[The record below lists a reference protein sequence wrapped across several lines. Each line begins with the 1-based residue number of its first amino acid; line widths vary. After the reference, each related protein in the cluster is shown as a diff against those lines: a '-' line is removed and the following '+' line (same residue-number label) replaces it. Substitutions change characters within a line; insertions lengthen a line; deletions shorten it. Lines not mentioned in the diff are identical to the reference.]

1 MSRINA
7 GWIVVLSLIATL
19 GVQSS
24 YSAETVSLAGPWR
37 FHRDDKNAGI
47 QEKWYQAP
55 LPDPAEGPSQV
66 HLPGSTDEARAGLLN
81 PEKPSLEGLYRPNVY
96 AGAAWYERD
105 IDIPA
110 GWQGK
115 CVTLLLER
123 VHWLTQAWFDG
134 KEVGGPEDS
143 LISPHRYDLGCGL
156 VPGKHR
162 LTLRVDNTLKID
174 LGASSIFF
182 PGTQTNWNGV
192 VGRLELEAV
201 DPVSVADVQVY
212 PDVDHKRAKA
222 RITITNATRQP
233 VNGLL
238 TLSVT
243 DRQSGQQLPPVS
255 TTIRIAGEQATA
267 DLVVKMGPDVK
278 LWDEFSPSLYE
289 LRASFSTRGG
299 ASFHDER
306 SVIFGMRKFVTRGTQ
321 FTMNG
326 RPVFLRGTLEC
337 AIFPLTGYPSCEL
350 SDWQRNFRIMK
361 SYGLNFVRFHS
372 WCPPEAAFAA
382 ADIEGMMLQPEAPL
396 ANIGARRDP
405 QREPFIEEELKRMVR
420 TYGNH
425 PSFCMMTLGNEY
437 DENDT
442 LLSHWIAMLKKEDPR
457 HLYSSPS
464 SGEMT
469 ANADY
474 IERGAAAV
482 RGPGTDLEA
491 GALIVDKNRPWT
503 GHELGQLGF
512 YPNLDE
518 IKKYT
523 GVLKAE
529 NFELVRDD
537 LRAKGMLDLAPQMF
551 RACGSLSTLMYKEVI
566 EQLLRTAGYP
576 GFSLLDLHDYPGQG
590 TAIVGVLDP
599 FWDSKGFVTP
609 EVHRQYF
616 GPTVPLLLMPKRTYT
631 SDEPFEAS
639 VEVAHYGPADLSS
652 AQPEWTISDQ
662 QGRVVAS
669 GSLPAIRV
677 PTGQLTRLGAMRAS
691 LAPAAAPARLT
702 VSVSLH
708 GTPFVN
714 RWEIWVYPTGAP
726 AAVPSGIVVSKE
738 WDDATRQALASG
750 RKVLLLPAGKLEN
763 EQDGTFHPIF
773 WSPVMFYLQKP
784 NTMSILCDPAHPLF
798 AQFPTESYSNW
809 QWWDLIQGS
818 RTLNLNDTPQSF
830 RPTVQVIDNFAR
842 NNKLASVFEARVGPG
857 KLLVCLLNLKG
868 DPKKQAAPEQFRRSL
883 YSYLA
888 SDQFQPA
895 QELTL
900 PVLDK
905 VFAPPSSLL
914 VRYGAKVLQADS
926 EDREHGNLAANAIDG
941 DPVSFWHTHYE
952 GKVDPAPHF
961 LIIDIGREATL
972 AGITYLPRQD
982 MGNGR
987 VSAMEVYASENP
999 KLWGAPAGTVKWK
1012 PGKDLQTLR
1021 FAQSVKARYLKF
1033 VIPKPQT
1040 LAAVA
1045 ELDILPADQQASGK

>member
-1 MSRINA
+1 MKLR
-7 GWIVVLSLIATL
+7 WIALLSLIAAL
-19 GVQSS
+19 GAQRS
-24 YSAETVSLAGPWR
+24 YSADTITLAGPWR

-47 QEKWYQAP
+47 LEKWYQAP
-55 LPDPAEGPSQV
+55 LPTPAEGPFQV
-66 HLPGSTDEARAGLLN
+66 HLPGSTDEAQAGLPN

-96 AGAAWYERD
+96 AGPAWYERE
-105 IDIPA
+105 IDIPVE
-110 GWQGK
+110 WRGK

-123 VHWLTQAWFDG
+123 VHWVTQVWLDG

-143 LISPHRYDLGCGL
+143 LIAPHRYNLGCNLAAGS
-156 VPGKHR
+156 HR
-162 LTLRVDNTLKID
+162 LTLRVDNTLKLD

-192 VGRLELEAV
+192 IGRLELAAV
-201 DPVSVADVQVY
+201 DPVSIGDLQVY
-212 PDVDHKRAKA
+212 PDVDHQRAKV
-222 RITITNATRQP
+222 RTTIANATGQP
-233 VNGLL
+233 VTGLL

-243 DRQSGQQLPPVS
+243 DRQSGKQLPPVS
-255 TTIRIAGEQATA
+255 AAITCAGEQATTSL
-267 DLVVKMGPDVK
+267 DMEMGPDVK

-289 LRASFSTRGG
+289 LHASFVTQGSP
-299 ASFHDER
+299 SFHDER
-306 SVIFGMRKFVTRGTQ
+306 SVVFGMRKFATRATQ

-350 SDWQRNFRIMK
+350 SDWLRIYRIMK

-396 ANIGARRDP
+396 ANIGNRHSP
-405 QREPFIEEELKRMVR
+405 QRVAFMEEELKRIVR

-437 DENDT
+437 DETDA
-442 LLSHWIAMLKKEDPR
+442 LLSHWIAMLKQEDPR

-474 IERGAAAV
+474 IERGAV
-482 RGPGTDLEA
+482 GIRGPGTEFDA
-491 GALIVDKNRPWT
+491 RALLVDKNRPWT
-503 GHELGQLGF
+503 GHEEGQFGF

-523 GVLKAE
+523 GVLKAK
-529 NFELVRDD
+529 NFEMVRDD
-537 LRAKGMLDLAPQMF
+537 LQAKGMLDLAPRMF
-551 RACGSLSTLMYKEVI
+551 QASGAFSTLLYKDVI
-566 EQLLRTAGYP
+566 EQLLRTPGYP
-576 GFSLLDLHDYPGQG
+576 GFALLDLHDYPGQG
-590 TAIVGVLDP
+590 TALVGVLDA

-616 GPTVPLLLMPKRTYT
+616 GPTVPLLLMPTRTYT
-631 SDEPFEAS
+631 SDQTFEAKA
-639 VEVAHYGPADLSS
+639 ELAHFGPADLAA
-652 AQPEWTISDQ
+652 AQPEWNIADQ

-669 GSLPAIRV
+669 GSFPAIHV
-677 PTGQLTRLGAMRAS
+677 PTGQLTSLGAIRAS
-691 LAPAAAPARLT
+691 LAQAAAPAELT
-702 VSVSLH
+702 VSLSLR

-714 RWEIWVYPTGAP
+714 CWEIWVYPGGPAIAAP
-726 AAVPSGIVVSKE
+726 PGVVVSKE
-738 WDDATRQALASG
+738 WDEAARQALAAG
-750 RKVLLLPAGKLEN
+750 GKVLLLPAGRLEN
-763 EQDGTFHPIF
+763 ARAGAFQPIF

-784 NTMSILCDPAHPLF
+784 NTMSILCDPTQPLF
-798 AQFPTESYSNW
+798 AQFPTEFYSNW
-809 QWWDLIQGS
+809 QWWDLLQGS
-818 RTLNLNDTPQSF
+818 RTLNLNDTPQDF

-857 KLLVCLLNLKG
+857 KLLVCLLNLAG
-868 DPKKQAAPEQFRRSL
+868 NPKQQPAQTQFLRSL
-883 YSYLA
+883 HGYLA
-888 SDQFQPA
+888 SDRFQPS

-926 EDREHGNLAANAIDG
+926 EDSEHGNVAANAIDG

-952 GKVDPAPHF
+952 GKVAPAPHF
-961 LIIDIGREATL
+961 LIIDIGREVNL
-972 AGITYLPRQD
+972 SGITYLPRQD

-987 VSAMEVYASENP
+987 PSTMEVYTSQDP
-999 KLWGAPAGTVKWK
+999 KKWDAPAGTARWQ
-1012 PGKDLQTLR
+1012 PGKSLQTLR
-1021 FAQSVKARYLKF
+1021 FARPVTARYLKF
-1033 VIPKPQT
+1033 LIPKPQT
-1040 LAAVA
+1040 IAAVA
-1045 ELDILPADQQASGK
+1045 ELDILPADRQGSGK

>member
-1 MSRINA
+1 MNRMKP
-7 GWIVVLSLIATL
+7 GWIAVLSLIVAL
-19 GVQSS
+19 GAQRS
-24 YSAETVSLAGPWR
+24 YSAEIVSLSGQWR
-37 FHRDDKNAGI
+37 FHRDDKYAGI

-55 LPDPAEGPSQV
+55 LPIPAEGPSQV
-66 HLPGSTDEARAGLLN
+66 HLPGSTDEAQAGLPN
-81 PEKPSLEGLYRPNVY
+81 PEKPSLEGLYRPNIY

-110 GWQGK
+110 AWQGK

-123 VHWLTQAWFDG
+123 VHWVTQAWLDG
-134 KEVGGPEDS
+134 KEIGAPQDS
-143 LISPHRYDLGCGL
+143 LIAPHRYNLGCGL
-156 VPGKHR
+156 TPGKHR
-162 LTLRVDNTLKID
+162 LTLRIDNTLKFD

-192 VGRLELEAV
+192 IGRLELEAV
-201 DPVSVADVQVY
+201 DPVSISDLQVY
-212 PDVDHKRAKA
+212 PDVDHKRANV
-222 RITITNATRQP
+222 RISIANATGQP
-233 VNGLL
+233 IHGLL

-243 DRQSGQQLPPVS
+243 DRQSGNQLPPLS
-255 TTIRIAGEQATA
+255 RAIQFAGDGTTA
-267 DLVVKMGPDVK
+267 DLDLDMGPDVK

-289 LRASFSTRGG
+289 LRASFVTQDS
-299 ASFHDER
+299 ASFHDQR
-306 SVIFGMRKFVTRGTQ
+306 SVVFGMRKFATRGTQ

-337 AIFPLTGYPSCEL
+337 AIFPLTGYPPCEL
-350 SDWQRNFRIMK
+350 SDWQRIFRIMK

-382 ADIEGMMLQPEAPL
+382 ADIEGMMLQPEGPQ
-396 ANIGARRDP
+396 ANTARP
-405 QREPFIEEELKRMVR
+405 STQRAAFMEEELKRMVR

-437 DENDT
+437 DETDA

-464 SGEMT
+464 SGGMT

-482 RGPGTDLEA
+482 RGQGTERDASPLLVE
-491 GALIVDKNRPWT
+491 KNRPWT

-523 GVLKAE
+523 GVLKAK

-551 RACGSLSTLMYKEVI
+551 QACGSLSTLLYKEVI
-566 EQLLRTAGYP
+566 EQLLRTPGYP
-576 GFSLLDLHDYPGQG
+576 GFALLDLHDYPGQG
-590 TAIVGVLDP
+590 TALVGILDP

-616 GPTVPLLLMPKRTYT
+616 GPTVPLLLMPRRTYT
-631 SDEPFEAS
+631 SDETFEAKA
-639 VEVAHYGPADLSS
+639 EVAHYGPTDLSS
-652 AQPEWTISDQ
+652 ALPEWTIADQ

-669 GSLPAIRV
+669 GSFPAVRV
-677 PTGQLTRLGAMRAS
+677 PTGQLTSLGSIRTS
-691 LAPAAAPARLT
+691 LAQVAAPEKLT

-714 RWEIWVYPTGAP
+714 RWDIWVYPSGTTT
-726 AAVPSGIVVSKE
+726 AVLSGVVVSKE
-738 WDDATRQALASG
+738 WDEATRQALASG
-750 RKVLLLPAGKLEN
+750 GKVLLLPAARLEN
-763 EQDGTFHPIF
+763 ARDGSFQPDF

-784 NTMSILCDPAHPLF
+784 NTMSILCDPRHPLF
-798 AQFPTESYSNW
+798 AQFPTEFYSNW

-818 RTLNLNDTPQSF
+818 RTLNLNDTPQAF
-830 RPTVQVIDNFAR
+830 RPTVQVVDNFAR
-842 NNKLASVFEARVGPG
+842 NNKLANVFEARVGPG
-857 KLLVCLLNLKG
+857 KLLVCLLNLG
-868 DPKKQAAPEQFRRSL
+868 SDSKKQPAQTQFLRSL
-883 YSYLA
+883 YGYLA
-888 SDQFQPA
+888 SDQFQPS
-895 QELTL
+895 QQLTL

-905 VFAPPSSLL
+905 LFAPPSSLL
-914 VRYGAKVLQADS
+914 VRYGAKVVLADS
-926 EDREHGNLAANAIDG
+926 EDSEHGNVASHAIDG
-941 DPVSFWHTHYE
+941 DPNSFWHTHYD
-952 GKVDPAPHF
+952 GKVAPAPHF
-961 LIIDIGREATL
+961 LIIDIGREVTL
-972 AGITYLPRQD
+972 SGITYLPRQD

-987 VSAMEVYASENP
+987 VSTMEVYTSQDP
-999 KLWGAPAGTVKWK
+999 KTWGAPAGTAKWQ
-1012 PGKDLQTLR
+1012 PGKDRQTLR
-1021 FAQSVKARYLKF
+1021 FAQPVTARYVKF

-1040 LAAVA
+1040 LSAVA
-1045 ELDILPADQQASGK
+1045 ELDILLADRQQSGK